1 MQCMKRQATNNEI
14 KSLSCKQRRFMD
26 LRCNLWTPKYF
37 LIKLNNKQNEI
48 WDFISTASLIV
59 FDVCIWYSARWTVR
73 FIVLYMLYGVVL
85 LRHILCVF
93 FLSAAP
99 FLIVFHF
106 GGVERRNKSNRNLAQ
121 IVFLFCEAAKCSWRL
136 KEWALDNCSYKIS
149 NENICL
155 VHIPVICS

>member
-73 FIVLYMLYGVVL
+73 FIVLYMLYGVVWCCYD
-85 LRHILCVF
+85 ISSVF
-93 FLSAAP
+93 FFSLPHRFSSYFILVALNAEINQIGISHRLC
-99 FLIVFHF
+99 FYFVRRQN
-106 GGVERRNKSNRNLAQ
+106 VRDAWKNER
-121 IVFLFCEAAKCSWRL
+121 
-136 KEWALDNCSYKIS
+136 
-149 NENICL
+149 
-155 VHIPVICS
+155 